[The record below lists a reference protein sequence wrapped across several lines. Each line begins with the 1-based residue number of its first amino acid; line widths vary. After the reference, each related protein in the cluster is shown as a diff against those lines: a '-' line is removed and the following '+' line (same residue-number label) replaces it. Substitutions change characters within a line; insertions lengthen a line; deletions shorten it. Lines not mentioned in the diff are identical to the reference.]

1 MEPYYG
7 RRRVRI
13 LHDDEG
19 PQISSKAE
27 HPENRFR
34 EPSYIEVISNRI
46 YFYAEVS
53 REKVLQLVRAIRQ
66 LNIEQE
72 SKKRELGL
80 TEPIP
85 IYIYINSFGGEIFA
99 GLSVM
104 DEILNSTAPIIT
116 VVDGCCASAATL
128 FSVVAKQRL
137 VKRHAY
143 MLVHQLTSGCWGK
156 HQEFLDELQNQKQ
169 LMKMIKDVYREYTKL
184 PVNKIDEILK
194 HDLWFDAKT
203 CMRFGLV
210 DGVVNGSY

>member
-7 RRRVRI
+7 RRHVRI
-13 LHDDEG
+13 IPDSES
-19 PQISSKAE
+19 PQISRAE

-137 VKRHAY
+137 IKRHAY

-194 HDLWFDAKT
+194 YDLWFDAKT